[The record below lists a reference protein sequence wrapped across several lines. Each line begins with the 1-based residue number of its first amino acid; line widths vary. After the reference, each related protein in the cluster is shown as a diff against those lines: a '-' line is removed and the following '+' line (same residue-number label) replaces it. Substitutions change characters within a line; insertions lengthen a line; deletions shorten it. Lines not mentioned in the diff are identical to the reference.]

1 METLSWL
8 LPLAA
13 VAFSLFLLFPVLK
26 AWMARGKAVRL
37 ANDDDAGLLSGRKLV
52 YFMAPHCGMC
62 RSTTPIIEALQNER
76 DDVVSVD
83 ASERPDLAKALHVMA
98 TPSFV
103 VVDNGRV
110 EKLAVGAKSQRQI
123 LKMLDG

>member
-13 VAFSLFLLFPVLK
+13 VTFSLFLLFPVIK
-26 AWMARGKAVRL
+26 AWLARGKAVTL
-37 ANDDDAGLLSGRKLV
+37 ANGDDTGLLSGRKLV
-52 YFMAPHCGMC
+52 YFMAPSCGMC
-62 RSTTPIIEALQNER
+62 RSTTPIIEALQRER
-76 DDVVSVD
+76 DDVITVD

-110 EKLAVGAKSQRQI
+110 EKLAVGAKSERQI
-123 LKMLDG
+123 KKMLDG

>member
-1 METLSWL
+1 MEVLSWL

-13 VAFSLFLLFPVLK
+13 VAFSLFLAFPVIK
-26 AWMARGKAVRL
+26 AWLARGKQVDLPRE
-37 ANDDDAGLLSGRKLV
+37 DAGLLAGRKLV

-62 RSTTPIIEALQNER
+62 RSTTPIIDALRRER
-76 DDVVSVD
+76 DDVVMVD
-83 ASERPDLAKALHVMA
+83 ASARPELARALHVMA

-110 EKLAVGAKSQRQI
+110 EKLVVGAKSQRQI